1 MNQEKSLN
9 AKRVPYVDARER
21 VMGYT
26 QFLKRY
32 WAWENGITLYKNPE
46 NHSGPWD
53 RYEEISDGSF
63 EENIIKQCGTK

>member
-9 AKRVPYVDARER
+9 AKQVPYMDAREQ

-32 WAWENGITLYKNPE
+32 WARENGITLYTPK
-46 NHSGPWD
+46 
-53 RYEEISDGSF
+53 
-63 EENIIKQCGTK
+63 

>member
-1 MNQEKSLN
+1 MNQEKGLN
-9 AKRVPYVDARER
+9 AKQVPYMDARER

-46 NHSGPWD
+46 NHSDHGID
-53 RYEEISDGSF
+53 MKKLAMVRFKKI
-63 EENIIKQCGTK
+63 